1 MLMATTTQKKHGDD
15 TLELHLERLLTERQ
29 KLVQKNAD
37 LQKLAEQQAAELRE
51 LKDKRTSS
59 H

>member
-1 MLMATTTQKKHGDD
+1 MATTTQKKHGDD